1 MKSKFKSKSQSQS
14 KFEENLATNSVSFIS
29 FTSLVVGVLFVR
41 NETENLSRDLRHKKR
56 ERVRESVRKVGDL
69 EREKLQIKYQN

>member
-14 KFEENLATNSVSFIS
+14 KFGENLATNSVSFIS

-56 ERVRESVRKVGDL
+56 ERERVRESGEDL

>member
-14 KFEENLATNSVSFIS
+14 KFGENLATNSVSFIS

-69 EREKLQIKYQN
+69 EREKLQIKYQH

>member
-1 MKSKFKSKSQSQS
+1 MKFKFKSKSQSQS

-56 ERVRESVRKVGDL
+56 ERERECEKVG
-69 EREKLQIKYQN
+69 KI